1 MKHIHNSLIIC
12 AALAAVP
19 FAAGASVE
27 AHSSVAATAAY
38 VSNESL
44 ANSPLADILV
54 KGRVIDEDNNP
65 LVGVSVIVQ
74 GSSRGTLTDA
84 NGNFELNAPED
95 AVLAFSFK
103 GYYPQ
108 QVDVNGQ
115 ESLGDIVLTKD
126 ANAGMVNLAF
136 RKVSEDDLVGSVSY
150 INMEDKMEYN
160 YTSTR
165 VIDNVVSYVGGLTG
179 DPNNAF
185 STIWGMNPDNL
196 NYMVVIDGCPR
207 GLAGHENLLSTEVE
221 SITFLKGADAV
232 ALYGSRGAKG
242 AMLITTKRGKV
253 RDGLE
258 INTRVVTGFN
268 VAKSFPQYLSSA
280 EYMSLYNTA
289 RKSDGDQPLYSEE
302 DIYNHGSGKNPYRY
316 PNIDYYSDDYVS
328 KVFNHTDVNLELVGG
343 SARAQYYG
351 SINYWTEGDY
361 LQVGDSKDNRTHR
374 YSVRGNVDVKITDFI
389 KAYINAN
396 ATFYDVKTASN
407 ANWWEAAA
415 NQRPNRPENA
425 APMIPVSMVDPD
437 NQKAQDLLSTT
448 PYIFDGMFLAGTTTE
463 KTHVFGD
470 MYAVGSRKYTIR
482 KFQFDAGLD
491 FDLGS
496 LLPGL
501 KLKTIM
507 GMDFSTQYTT
517 QFDNKYAIFKPTWGS
532 YNGKEYI
539 VDLATEGEDS
549 HTGYQSIDGSDDD
562 RMISVNAFF
571 DYNRSFGDH
580 NVNGMILVSGT
591 QQTELG
597 TYHSDCGA
605 HMGFHGGYN
614 YAHKYYFDFSAAL
627 VHSVR
632 LAEGHRNVWS
642 PSLTLAWDM
651 AKEEFLKGTFVDKL
665 QIEAS
670 ASNLHEDYDLRN
682 GDDKYYLYNGAWGIN
697 EWGFTYGDGKNAKS
711 VSPTR
716 GNNDELEMIKRK
728 EVRFGLRSSFFKG
741 MVTLAGNYFQ
751 NDMDGY
757 LILASKHLPDYM
769 TNFQALR
776 NNNIVHRTGFD
787 FEATFNKRFGE
798 FDVMVGFNGTVYDT
812 ERTKYEETPKVDY
825 QAYEGQAEDAI
836 LGYKCLGI
844 FRSQEDIDNYV
855 GADGKKITQSLGS
868 SVKPGD
874 LKYADIN
881 GDGKVDTDDQIFIG
895 KRGSYGSPTTL
906 GGNIVVKW
914 RAFSLFIAGR
924 GLMGASAFKDSQYY
938 QMDQDDKYSVIAR
951 DCWTAD
957 NPNAKYP
964 RISSKANNNN
974 FVTSTF
980 WRYKRDVF
988 YLDKVQLT
996 YQLPAHL
1003 FSGSFVKGVT
1013 VFAMGSNLLTV
1024 SKESE
1029 WLDLSIGGAP
1039 KSRYFGLGVQAK
1051 F

>member
-1 MKHIHNSLIIC
+1 MRHIHNSLIIC

-27 AHSSVAATAAY
+27 ANGSVSARPAY
-38 VSNESL
+38 VSNMPL
-44 ANSPLADILV
+44 TASPLDDILI
-54 KGRVIDEDNNP
+54 KGRVIDEEGNP
-65 LVGVSVIVQ
+65 LSGVSVIVQ
-74 GSSRGTLTDA
+74 GSTKGTLTDV

-103 GYYPQ
+103 GYYSQ
-108 QVDVNGQ
+108 QVDVSGNG
-115 ESLGDIVLTKD
+115 SLGDIVLTKD
-126 ANAGMVNLAF
+126 ANAGLVNLAF
-136 RKVSEDDLVGSVSY
+136 RKVNENDLVGSVSY
-150 INMEDKMEYN
+150 VNVEEKMEYN

-165 VIDNVVSYVGGLTG
+165 VLDNMESYVGGWNGT
-179 DPNNAF
+179 
-185 STIWGMNPDNL
+185 TMWGMNPENL
-196 NYMVVIDGCPR
+196 GYMVVIDGCPR

-232 ALYGSRGAKG
+232 ALYGSRGSKG
-242 AMLITTKRGKV
+242 AILITTKRGKV

-258 INTRVVTGFN
+258 INSRVVTGFN

-280 EYMSLYNTA
+280 EYMTYYNIA
-289 RKSDGDQPLYSEE
+289 RKSDSDQPLYSDE
-302 DIYNHGSGKNPYRY
+302 DIYNHASGRNPYRY
-316 PNIDYYSDDYVS
+316 PNIDYYSDDYVG
-328 KVFNHTDVNLELVGG
+328 KVYNHTDANLELVGG

-361 LQVGDSKDNRTHR
+361 LKVGESKDNRTHR

-407 ANWWEAAA
+407 ANWWESAA

-425 APMIPVSMVDPD
+425 APMIPISMVDPG
-437 NQKAQDLLSTT
+437 NQKALDLLSTT
-448 PYIFDGMFLAGTTTE
+448 PYIYDGMFLAGTTTE
-463 KTHVFGD
+463 KTSVFGD

-491 FDLGS
+491 FDLGH
-496 LLPGL
+496 LLQGL
-501 KLKTIM
+501 TLKTIM

-517 QFDNKYAIFKPTWGS
+517 QFNNKYAIFKPTWGS
-532 YNGKEYI
+532 YNGQEYI
-539 VDLATEGEDS
+539 VDLEIEGEDS

-562 RMISVNAFF
+562 RMISVNALF
-571 DYNRSFGDH
+571 DYNRSFGNH
-580 NVNGMILVSGT
+580 NVSGMLIASGT

-597 TYHSDCGA
+597 TYHSDCSA
-605 HMGFHGGYN
+605 NLGFHAGYN
-614 YAHKYYFDFSAAL
+614 FARKYFFDFNSAL

-632 LAEGHRNVWS
+632 LAEGHRNVMS
-642 PSLTLAWDM
+642 PSATIAWDM
-651 AKEEFLKGTFVDKL
+651 AKESFLEGSFVDKL

-670 ASNLHEDYDLRN
+670 ASILNEDYDLRN

-728 EVRFGLRSSFFKG
+728 EIRFGLRSSFLKG
-741 MVTLAGNYFQ
+741 MVTLSGNYFE

-776 NNNIVHRTGFD
+776 NNNVVHRKGFD

-798 FDVMVGFNGTVYDT
+798 VDLSLGVCGSYYDT
-812 ERTKYEETPKVDY
+812 ERTTYEETVSFDNL
-825 QAYEGQAEDAI
+825 AREGHPEDGI
-836 LGYKCLGI
+836 WGYKCLGI
-844 FRSQEDIDNYV
+844 FQTQDEIKNSP
-855 GADGKKITQSLGS
+855 AQSLGS

-874 LKYADIN
+874 LKYADVN
-881 GDGKVDTDDQIFIG
+881 GDGKVNADDQTYLG
-895 KRGSYGSPTTL
+895 KWGSYGSPTTL
-906 GGNIVVKW
+906 GCNLVVKW
-914 RAFSLFIAGR
+914 RSFSFFLAGR
-924 GLMGASAFKDSQYY
+924 GLMGATAFKDSQYF

-951 DCWTAD
+951 ECWRSDYT
-957 NPNAKYP
+957 NAKYP
-964 RISSKANNNN
+964 RISSKSNANN
-974 FVTSTF
+974 FVTSDF
-980 WRYKRDVF
+980 WSYKRNVF
-988 YLDKVQLT
+988 YLDKVQVT
-996 YQLPAHL
+996 YQLPSNL
-1003 FSGSFVKGVT
+1003 FAGTFIKGVS
-1013 VFAMGSNLLTV
+1013 VFAIGSNLLTV
-1024 SKESE
+1024 SKERE
-1029 WLDLSIGGAP
+1029 VLELSVGSKP
-1039 KSRYFGLGVQAK
+1039 QSRYYGLGVQAK